1 MSKLNIYDL
10 CSVLVAKNGLDDK
23 ESHRFIK
30 AMFDII
36 QEGLDEDKIVKVKG
50 LGTFKIIEVDDRES
64 INVNTGERVLIE
76 GHSKLTFTPDS
87 VMKEIVN
94 KPFSQFETVIL
105 NEGVDFPEPAI
116 SEESA
121 ISEERADNTSELSD
135 ASELSENP
143 GSSDDSLIDN
153 SGSSDDSLIDNSGS
167 SDNLPS
173 DAPIVEFSDDA
184 PNNINE
190 ESAPSDESPVE
201 SSHSDESPVESPQD
215 ASSIEESPQDDD
227 SSESPSP
234 IEEDDSE
241 EDDSEEDD
249 SEEDDSGNSP
259 LRWILASVVILLLI
273 LGAAYGGYLYGR
285 YEISEEMAYKQM
297 KADLKTAEMTA
308 KKAEAAMA
316 KDSASQQVDATKI
329 GAMSIDKESDEADK
343 EKSAD
348 EVKKDEAKDEVYKK
362 EQAPKAETVKQ
373 QPAKETTDKYEAKDA
388 RVRTGAYRII
398 GEDRTI
404 KAKAGQTVEDIAT
417 RALGPGMSCYVE
429 VFNSIDGKTALKEG
443 QIIKI
448 PKLELKKRR

>member
-121 ISEERADNTSELSD
+121 ISEEPADNASELSD
-135 ASELSENP
+135 ASGLSENP
-143 GSSDDSLIDN
+143 
-153 SGSSDDSLIDNSGS
+153 GSSDDSLIDNSGS

-184 PNNINE
+184 PNIINE

-227 SSESPSP
+227 SSESPTP
-234 IEEDDSE
+234 IEDDLEDDS
-241 EDDSEEDD
+241 
-249 SEEDDSGNSP
+249 EDDSGNSP

-348 EVKKDEAKDEVYKK
+348 EVKKDEAKDEVSKK

-429 VFNSIDGKTALKEG
+429 VFNSIDGKKALKEG

>member
-105 NEGVDFPEPAI
+105 NEGVDFPEPAV
-116 SEESA
+116 EEP
-121 ISEERADNTSELSD
+121 ADN
-135 ASELSENP
+135 ASELSGLSGDA

-227 SSESPSP
+227 SSESPTP
-234 IEEDDSE
+234 IEDDS
-241 EDDSEEDD
+241 
-249 SEEDDSGNSP
+249 EDDSGNSP

-348 EVKKDEAKDEVYKK
+348 EVKKDEAKDEVSKK

-429 VFNSIDGKTALKEG
+429 VFNSIDGKKALKEG

>member
-105 NEGVDFPEPAI
+105 NEGVDFPEPAV
-116 SEESA
+116 EEP
-121 ISEERADNTSELSD
+121 ADN
-135 ASELSENP
+135 ASELSGLSGDAGSSDDSLIDNP
-143 GSSDDSLIDN
+143 ALSDDSLIDN

-227 SSESPSP
+227 SSESPTP
-234 IEEDDSE
+234 IEDDS
-241 EDDSEEDD
+241 
-249 SEEDDSGNSP
+249 EDDSGNSP

-343 EKSAD
+343 EKSTD
-348 EVKKDEAKDEVYKK
+348 EVKKDEAKDEVSKK